1 MSPFWKKVV
10 LGLSILVFAY
20 VGVGYTLGKTGSDKT
35 YIPLTVY
42 SEVLDHIQND
52 YVENPDIHKVTAGA
66 LHGLLDSLDPQSS
79 YMSPLEFAD
88 YEKKLKNESKGEA
101 GVFLS
106 KRSGYI
112 VVVSELPDSPAV
124 KAGLRD
130 GDFLESIAGFSTT
143 QMSVSQAQV
152 LLTGDPGQTVKVE
165 VIRRTS
171 PDPFD
176 LTLTYAKLQPPHLL
190 QESLQNDIAYLRVPA
205 FQNGTTGQIRQKLVQ
220 FQQQGAKKLI
230 LDLRDCASGP
240 DEEGIS
246 TAQLFL
252 SSGTIA
258 TLKGQTVATE
268 TFSADASKQIWKA
281 PMTVLIS
288 NGTAGPAEILA
299 AAVADNHRGDTVG
312 EATFGTASQQKLI
325 TLDDGSGIILT
336 VANYFTPN
344 GISIPKEGVAP
355 TVEVEPQ
362 ELSDVAQLNQDQL
375 APPAPGQLPSSDDP
389 VMKKAIEI
397 LSAPAS
403 AQKAA

>member
-268 TFSADASKQIWKA
+268 TFSADASKQVWKA

>member
-1 MSPFWKKVV
+1 MSSLWKKVV
-10 LGLSILVFAY
+10 LALSVMVFAY

-35 YIPLTVY
+35 YLPLTVY

-52 YVENPDIHKVTAGA
+52 YVEDPDIHKVTAGA

-79 YMSPLEFAD
+79 YLSPLEFAD
-88 YEKKLKNESKGEA
+88 YEKKLKNESSGQV

-106 KRSGYI
+106 KRFGYI

-130 GDFLESIAGFSTT
+130 GDLLESIAGFSTT
-143 QMSVSQAQV
+143 QMSVGQAQV

-165 VIRRTS
+165 VIRRTT

-205 FQNGTTGQIRQKLVQ
+205 FENGTTDQIREKLAQ

-252 SSGTIA
+252 SSGTIG
-258 TLKGQTVATE
+258 TLKGQTVSTD
-268 TFSADASKQIWKA
+268 TFSADPSKQTWKA

-325 TLDDGSGIILT
+325 TLDDGAAIILT
-336 VANYFTPN
+336 VANYFTPD
-344 GISIPKEGVAP
+344 GKSIPKEGVAP
-355 TVEVEPQ
+355 NVEVRPQ
-362 ELSDVAQLNQDQL
+362 ALSDVAQLNQDQL
-375 APPAPGQLPSSDDP
+375 APPPPGQLPSADDP

-397 LSAPAS
+397 LNAPAA

>member
-1 MSPFWKKVV
+1 MALSV
-10 LGLSILVFAY
+10 LVLVY

-42 SEVLDHIQND
+42 SEVIDHIQND
-52 YVENPDIHKVTAGA
+52 YVEDPDIHKVTAGA

-79 YMSPLEFAD
+79 YLSPLEYTD
-88 YEKKLKNESKGEA
+88 YEKKLKDQSKGQV

-106 KRSGYI
+106 KRFGYI
-112 VVVSELPDSPAV
+112 IVVSELPDSPAV

-130 GDFLESIAGFSTT
+130 GDLLESIAGFSTT
-143 QMSVSQAQV
+143 QMSIGQAQV
-152 LLTGDPGQTVKVE
+152 LLTGDPGQTVKLE
-165 VIRRTS
+165 VIRRTT

-190 QESLQNDIAYLRVPA
+190 QETVQNEIAYLRVPA
-205 FQNGTTGQIRQKLVQ
+205 FESGMAEQIRQKLVQ

-240 DEEGIS
+240 TDQGIS

-252 SSGTIA
+252 SSGTIG

-268 TFSADASKQIWKA
+268 TFSADSAKQVWKL

-299 AAVADNHRGDTVG
+299 AAIADNHRGDTVG
-312 EATFGTASQQKLI
+312 EGTFGTASQQKLI
-325 TLDDGSGIILT
+325 TLDDGAAIILT
-336 VANYFTPN
+336 VANYYTP
-344 GISIPKEGVAP
+344 GGKSIPKEGVAP
-355 TVEVEPQ
+355 TVEVQPQ
-362 ELSDVAQLNQDQL
+362 ALSDVAQLNQDQL
-375 APPAPGQLPSSDDP
+375 APPPPGQLPSADDP
-389 VMKKAIEI
+389 VMQKAIEI
-397 LSAPAS
+397 LQAPA
-403 AQKAA
+403 AAPKAA

>member
-10 LGLSILVFAY
+10 LGLSVLVFAY
-20 VGVGYTLGKTGSDKT
+20 VGVGYTLGKTGSDNT

-52 YVENPDIHKVTAGA
+52 YVEDPDIHKVTAGA

-79 YMSPLEFAD
+79 YMSSLEFAD
-88 YEKKLKNESKGEA
+88 YEKKLKDESKGQA

-152 LLTGDPGQTVKVE
+152 LLTGEPGQTVKVE

-205 FQNGTTGQIRQKLVQ
+205 FEDGTTDQIRQKLAQ

-252 SSGTIA
+252 PSGTVA
-258 TLKGQTVATE
+258 TLKGQTVATQ
-268 TFSADASKQIWKA
+268 TFSADASKQVWKA

-325 TLDDGSGIILT
+325 TLDDGSAIILT
-336 VANYFTPN
+336 VANYFTPK

-355 TVEVEPQ
+355 TVQVEPQ
-362 ELSDVAQLNQDQL
+362 ELSDVAQLSEDQL
-375 APPAPGQLPSSDDP
+375 APPAPGQLPSADDP
-389 VMKKAIEI
+389 VVKKAIEI
-397 LSAPAS
+397 LNSPAAAP
-403 AQKAA
+403 KAA